1 MVIRSI
7 FQMKWRED
15 IVLENGGL
23 VHMGRQIPSY
33 GREATAV

>member
-23 VHMGRQIPSY
+23 VHMGCQIP
-33 GREATAV
+33 